1 MERMRLEGGELLD
14 AVKRLLHE
22 GNVRRIVVKQ
32 GDETVVEFPLTVG
45 VVGAAVA
52 PALAAAG
59 AIAALIT
66 DCTIEIEREDGAS
79 EGEAGAGPTAGAG
92 VPSPPPL
99 D

>member
-66 DCTIEIEREDGAS
+66 DCTIEVEREDGAPAA
-79 EGEAGAGPTAGAG
+79 GLAVRGARGAGRPGRAG
-92 VPSPPPL
+92 P
-99 D
+99 